1 MSVNFT
7 GKWRANLRR
16 CRFIG
21 PIPNAISVRIEQ
33 PGVQLQEEMVVTKPH
48 GNEDRVL
55 FKCSTNG
62 EPDKSSLNG
71 RPVRGTSRWEGDEL
85 VIESWIEFG
94 AREMHFCDFW
104 SLSPDRQ
111 TLIMEHR
118 HDDLSGQFVV
128 FDRVE

>member
-7 GKWRANLRR
+7 GMWRANVRK
-16 CRFIG
+16 CRFIS
-21 PIPNAISVRIEQ
+21 PIPNAISARIEQ
-33 PGVQLQEEMVVTKPH
+33 SGVQLQEEMVVTKAD

-71 RPVRGTSRWEGDEL
+71 RPVRGTAKWGGDEL
-85 VIESWIEFG
+85 VIESWIELG

-111 TLIMEHR
+111 TLTMEHR
-118 HDDLSGQFVV
+118 DDDLAGQFVV